1 MSNEY
6 LIKKYKPENINDFI
20 GNSKN
25 LNIIDNW
32 FKNYKNNINYNLLL
46 TGQHGIGK
54 TLSIELLA
62 KKNNF
67 KINYI
72 NFSNIKNLLDV
83 ITYIKLINKEGK
95 NIILIDKIETIIS
108 RIDKKIIEELRKV
121 NEKKKHMMIVYISND
136 IYCKYLINFKKTCL
150 FINLYPPSKLELI
163 NFVNKVSENEKIIF
177 ENNNVK
183 NKIIDYCQYDIRRLI
198 YILQDLYYIYN
209 KKTITKIMVK
219 EYFNNSNKKN
229 IEVGL
234 FDAAQKL
241 FYEEN
246 NINDIITL
254 YMNEKSK
261 LPLMIHENYYKCIL
275 KSNKSKKE
283 KLETIKNISD
293 LLSDGDFFEYHI
305 YHNQEWDMLEYVGF
319 YTCVNPSYLLNNYT
333 SSTIN
338 NNITFKFP
346 EDLNKTS
353 IKSINK
359 KNINNI
365 EANFTNINIYDY
377 IHINKIIKKLLENKD
392 LKSISCI
399 LKSYNLDINQLE
411 SLLKIDKIINTK
423 NNCLTIKNKRDL
435 ENLLK
440 N

>member
-150 FINLYPPSKLELI
+150 FINLYPPTKLELI
-163 NFVNKVSENEKIIF
+163 NFINKVSEKENILF

-183 NKIIDYCQYDIRRLI
+183 NKITDYCQYDIRRLI
-198 YILQDLYYIYN
+198 YILQDLYNIYN

-229 IEVGL
+229 IEIGL
-234 FDAAQKL
+234 FEAAQKL

-283 KLETIKNISD
+283 KLDTIKNISN
-293 LLSDGDFFEYHI
+293 LLSDGDFYEYYI
-305 YHNQEWDMLEYVGF
+305 YNNQDWDMLEYVGF

-333 SSTIN
+333 SSSIN

-346 EDLNKTS
+346 ENLNKTS

>member
-1 MSNEY
+1 MSNDY

-72 NFSNIKNLLDV
+72 NFSNIKNLSDV
-83 ITYIKLINKEGK
+83 ITYINLINKEGK

-234 FDAAQKL
+234 FDAAHKL

-365 EANFTNINIYDY
+365 EANFININIYDY

-392 LKSISCI
+392 LKSISYI

>member
-1 MSNEY
+1 MSNDY
-6 LIKKYKPENINDFI
+6 LIKKYKPDNINDFI
-20 GNSKN
+20 GNTKSI
-25 LNIIDNW
+25 NIIDNW
-32 FKNYKNNINYNLLL
+32 FRKYKDNINYNLLL

-72 NFSNIKNLLDV
+72 NFSNIRNISDI
-83 ITYIKLINKEGK
+83 ITYINLINKEGK

-108 RIDKKIIEELRKV
+108 RIDKKTIDELRKI
-121 NEKKKHMMIVYISND
+121 NEKNKYIMIVYISND
-136 IYCKYLINFKKTCL
+136 VYCKYLINFKKSCL
-150 FINLYPPSKLELI
+150 FINLYPPSNFELI
-163 NFVNKVSENEKIIF
+163 NFVSRVSEKEKIYF
-177 ENNNVK
+177 ENNNIK
-183 NKIIDYCQYDIRRLI
+183 NKIIDYCQSDIRRLL
-198 YILQDLYYIYN
+198 YILHDLYYIYN
-209 KKTITKIMVK
+209 KKMITKKMVK

-229 IEVGL
+229 TEIGL
-234 FDAAQKL
+234 FDATQKL
-241 FYEEN
+241 FYEKN
-246 NINDIITL
+246 DINDIITL

-283 KLETIKNISD
+283 KLDTIKNISN
-293 LLSDGDFFEYHI
+293 LLSDGDFYEYYI
-305 YHNQEWDMLEYVGF
+305 YNNQDWDMLEYVGF
-319 YTCVNPSYLLNNYT
+319 YTCVYPSYLLNNF
-333 SSTIN
+333 SSISI

-365 EANFTNINIYDY
+365 ESNFTNINIYDY

-392 LKSISCI
+392 LKSISEI
-399 LKSYNLDINQLE
+399 LKSYKLDVNQLE

>member
-1 MSNEY
+1 MSNDY

-72 NFSNIKNLLDV
+72 KFSNIKNLSDV

-177 ENNNVK
+177 DNNNIK

-234 FDAAQKL
+234 FDAVHKL

-283 KLETIKNISD
+283 KLETIKNISN